1 MENGGV
7 LRAGSGPGLP
17 WKRLIAEFVAIT
29 AGVYLGLLADD
40 YRDFR
45 KDRVSEQ
52 EYLRLLAED
61 LDRDYEN
68 IVALRKAI
76 EKQSVGAQL
85 INGSPDNAE
94 ISVNSAELALTGLF
108 FTSTYEAQRTTY
120 LGLRDSAQL
129 QLISS
134 PSLRSSLTSYFEV
147 RQPYLLVSITELLQ
161 SQQRVR
167 VRAGRYVRIFPPER
181 FDTLRLSPDG
191 PIVTKLLV
199 PISQIRE
206 DVELMNDIAEVGARG
221 FQMTSWMK
229 QIEEQNKDLRDNL
242 SKQMD

>member
-7 LRAGSGPGLP
+7 LRARSGPGLP

-29 AGVYLGLLADD
+29 AAVYLGLLADD

-52 EYLRLLAED
+52 GYLRLLAED
-61 LDRDYEN
+61 LDRDYE
-68 IVALRKAI
+68 ILVALRKNI
-76 EKQSVGAQL
+76 ENRSVGAQL
-85 INGSPDNAE
+85 INGSPENVE
-94 ISVNSAELALTGLF
+94 ISVESAEQALTGLF
-108 FTSTYEAQRTTY
+108 FTSTYDAQRTTY

-147 RQPYLLVSITELLQ
+147 LQPYLLVSITEFLQ
-161 SQQRVR
+161 AQQRVR

-181 FDTLRLSPDG
+181 FDTLRQSPDD
-191 PIVTKLLV
+191 PVVTKLLV

-221 FQMTSWMK
+221 FQMVSWMK
-229 QIEEQNKDLRDNL
+229 QIEEPNEDLRNNL
-242 SKQMD
+242 SKQLD